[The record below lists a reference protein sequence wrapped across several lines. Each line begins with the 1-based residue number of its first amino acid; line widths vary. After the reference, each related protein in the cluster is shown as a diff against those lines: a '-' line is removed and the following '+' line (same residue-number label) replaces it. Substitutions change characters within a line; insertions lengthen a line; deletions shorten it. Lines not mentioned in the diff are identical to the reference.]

1 LAKMQAQGM
10 QMDSFNLTS
19 NEDLLGKI
27 WPWQCSWGALTRAL
41 AWNKFACLWR
51 GSRQKTRHCLGCS

>member
-1 LAKMQAQGM
+1 MVNLRWLAKNDSNPTVSHAAIGCVYSFLAKMQAQGM

-27 WPWQCSWGALTRAL
+27 WP
-41 AWNKFACLWR
+41 
-51 GSRQKTRHCLGCS
+51 